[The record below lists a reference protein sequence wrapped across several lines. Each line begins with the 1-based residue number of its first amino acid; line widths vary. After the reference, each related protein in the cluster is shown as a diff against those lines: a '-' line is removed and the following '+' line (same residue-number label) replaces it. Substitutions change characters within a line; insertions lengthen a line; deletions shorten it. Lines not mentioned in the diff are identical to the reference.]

1 MTGVGDKNVDTNGS
15 VFLKLVKF
23 MMTDKFTGFT
33 GITSRISHPLKTE
46 GLNFLF
52 ELQDFNQSFRFY
64 LFNLISF
71 KQLYIPVT
79 HQELF
84 FIVFRLFG
92 SSSFDVLTETKLV
105 LILSNG

>member
-1 MTGVGDKNVDTNGS
+1 MSGIGDKKIDTNGS
-15 VFLKLVKF
+15 IFLKLVKF
-23 MMTDKFTGFT
+23 MMTDKFTGST
-33 GITSRISHPLKTE
+33 GITSRLSHPLKTE

-64 LFNLISF
+64 LFNLIVF

-84 FIVFRLFG
+84 FHLF
-92 SSSFDVLTETKLV
+92 
-105 LILSNG
+105 